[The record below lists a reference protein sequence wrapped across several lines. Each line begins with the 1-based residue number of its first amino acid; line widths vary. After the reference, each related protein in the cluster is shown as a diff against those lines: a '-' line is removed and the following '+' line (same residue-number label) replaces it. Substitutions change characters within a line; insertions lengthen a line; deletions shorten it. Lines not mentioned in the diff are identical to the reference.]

1 MLNFKIFGKKKK
13 TAQQERIAKVKARN
27 KEQLDT
33 KTQLKKKRKENNKD
47 EFIKGKKKERD
58 DMVKKKAKETLAGLG
73 IKL

>member
-1 MLNFKIFGKKKK
+1 MLNFFGKKKGK
-13 TAQQERIAKVKARN
+13 RPPTA
-27 KEQLDT
+27 KELQ
-33 KTQLKKKRKENNKD
+33 KQKRKEHNKD